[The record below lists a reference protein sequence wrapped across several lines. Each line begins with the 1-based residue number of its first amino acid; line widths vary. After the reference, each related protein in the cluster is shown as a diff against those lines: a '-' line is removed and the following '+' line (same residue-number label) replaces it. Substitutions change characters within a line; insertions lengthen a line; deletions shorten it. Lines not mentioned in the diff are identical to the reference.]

1 MIQVELRSDKG
12 ILIVKPLTPLAK
24 EDFIAITQTANGY
37 IESQGMLNGLVIC
50 FKRFPGWKNI
60 QGLCSHLRFV
70 RNHQRKIR
78 KVAFVTNSKIV
89 KIVINIVKYFVHPE
103 AKYFK
108 YNQESSAMQWI
119 GAS

>member
-1 MIQVELRSDKG
+1 MVQVELRSDNG
-12 ILIVKPLTPLAK
+12 VLIVKPLGPLAV
-24 EDFIAITQTANGY
+24 EDFVAIGHTADGY
-37 IESQGMLNGLVIC
+37 IESRGALNGLIIC
-50 FKRFPGWKNI
+50 FKVFPGWKNV

-70 RNHQRKIR
+70 RNHQREIK

-89 KIVINIVKYFVHPE
+89 KFVINIVKYFVHPE
-103 AKYFK
+103 ARYFK